1 MLSLLFCLKEN
12 GFTCQETS
20 AMAANSKWNF
30 KFNESET
37 PVSEIPGGGGA
48 NPLLQSDD
56 QYNEMIVDCDD
67 TEKILNYGDAR
78 SGMSKRWSKYRWSI
92 LKKIVKS

>member
-1 MLSLLFCLKEN
+1 
-12 GFTCQETS
+12 
-20 AMAANSKWNF
+20 MAANSKWNF

-37 PVSEIPGGGGA
+37 PVSEIPGGA

-67 TEKILNYGDAR
+67 TDKILNYRDET
-78 SGMSKRWSKYRWSI
+78 MSKR
-92 LKKIVKS
+92 